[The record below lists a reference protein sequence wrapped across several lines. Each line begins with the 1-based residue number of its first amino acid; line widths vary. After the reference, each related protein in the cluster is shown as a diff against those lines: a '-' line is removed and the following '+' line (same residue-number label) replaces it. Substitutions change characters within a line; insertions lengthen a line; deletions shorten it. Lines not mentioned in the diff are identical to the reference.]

1 MDSIK
6 IMANRAQL
14 YPSSIERAY
23 TVMLRRVASG
33 ISSETERQLKSREL
47 LRLDS
52 WSDDLDALIVYL
64 LEFSSSL
71 VSPVIFRLPEVYAA
85 VSQFQ
90 DKQWRLVVKSGT
102 GLTIPTA
109 QTVPGKFMPIS
120 DPRAITARF
129 GLGVDVYRSEPWL
142 AELQKNWVSQN
153 TKLIKTIPTQYLGK
167 VEQAVRDGVLNG
179 TSSREI
185 AKQVKEIYGVTDRRA
200 KIISRDQIGKANA
213 ELTQYRQEDLG
224 VKKYKWVTAHD
235 ERVRGNPSGRY
246 PKAVPSH
253 YARDGK
259 EFEWGNPPPGG
270 HPGVA
275 ILCRCYADPIFE

>member
-1 MDSIK
+1 
-6 IMANRAQL
+6 MARAWL
-14 YPSSIERAY
+14 YPSGVERTY
-23 TVMLRRVASG
+23 TAMLRRVALEVSQ
-33 ISSETERQLKSREL
+33 ETDRQLREREL

-52 WSDDLDALIVYL
+52 WSDDLDALMAYL
-64 LEFSSSL
+64 LEFSGQ
-71 VSPVIFRLPEVYAA
+71 VIAPVVFRLPSVYAA
-85 VSQFQ
+85 VSVFN

-102 GLTIPTA
+102 GLTIPAAGGMHGVFTA
-109 QTVPGKFMPIS
+109 IS

-167 VEQAVRDGVLNG
+167 VEQAVRAGVLNG

-200 KIISRDQIGKANA
+200 KIIARDQIGKANA

-224 VKKYKWVTAHD
+224 IKKYKWVTAHD
-235 ERVRGNPSGRY
+235 ERERGNPSGRY

-259 EFEWGNPPPGG
+259 EFDWSNPPTGG
-270 HPGVA
+270 HAGKS
-275 ILCRCYADPIFE
+275 ILCRCYADPIFEQ